1 MSIKT
6 KQRAIVMLTS
16 TIALMPAPAELLSR
30 TRASL
35 EPFEQHAVGLLHQ
48 LDQLE
53 VASAA

>member
-1 MSIKT
+1 VSIKT